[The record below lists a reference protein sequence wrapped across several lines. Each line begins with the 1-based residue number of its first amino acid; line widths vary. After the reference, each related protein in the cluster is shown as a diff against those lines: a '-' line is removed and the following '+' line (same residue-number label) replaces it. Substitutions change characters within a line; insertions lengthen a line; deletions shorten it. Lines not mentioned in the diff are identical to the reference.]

1 MNISHTRIAVVCFAV
16 LAGFAV
22 ACSSSSPSEPSGA
35 VRNDGVD
42 AGPSGETLK
51 VAAPE
56 LLSPLPGV
64 TLTSSSSVTFT
75 VARLAG
81 KHASFPLTFE
91 FDIAK
96 QGGPQIDNTRV
107 TQSGTGNTSFTM
119 VRELEINT
127 AYTARVR
134 ATFNGLVGPWSPV
147 SVFRSPDIPQPYMR
161 ANGAGTEIFDP
172 MTGGRTVGTISGPFQ
187 FLPGIGVRLIDQ
199 TSHIT
204 YALPANL
211 QEGEFSLMITGVD
224 EGSPGD
230 KSKVMSMQ
238 EGPEAS
244 DITDDDYRMTAELR
258 GRSYNPAGAVTFRI
272 ITGGGE
278 HNIFDGVR
286 TPVNFTDSRWY
297 FWKFTWVTGRATL
310 EVREDSPTG
319 GLIYSSSI
327 GTGTHPYRPTPHL
340 VHIGSPV
347 GRNGAIDATI
357 GGLTVKDVWLSSSP
371 RPVFPVV
378 R

>member
-1 MNISHTRIAVVCFAV
+1 VNISHTRIAVVCFSV

-35 VRNDGVD
+35 VRTDGVG

-51 VAAPE
+51 VGAPE
-56 LLSPLPGV
+56 LLAPANGT
-64 TLTSSSSVTFT
+64 TLTSASTVTFT
-75 VARLAG
+75 VGRISG
-81 KHASFPLTFE
+81 KHASFPVTFE

-96 QGGPQIDNTRV
+96 QGGPQIDNTRLV
-107 TQSGTGNTSFTM
+107 QAATGNSSFTM

-127 AYTARVR
+127 AYTVRVR
-134 ATFNGLVGPWSPV
+134 ATFNNLVGPWSPV

-161 ANGAGTEIFDP
+161 LNGAGTEIFDP
-172 MTGGRTVGTISGPFQ
+172 LTNGKTVGTIFGPTQ
-187 FLPGIGVRLIDQ
+187 FIPGVGLKLIDHS
-199 TSHIT
+199 SHVT

-211 QEGEFSLMITGVD
+211 QAGELSIMITGVD

-238 EGPEAS
+238 EGPEEF
-244 DITDDDYRMTAELR
+244 DITDDDYRFTAELR

-272 ITGGGE
+272 ITGGGDE
-278 HNIFDGVR
+278 NVFDATR
-286 TPVNFTDSRWY
+286 LPVNFTDTRWY
-297 FWKFTWVTGRATL
+297 FWKFTWSTGSARL

-319 GLIYSSSI
+319 PILYSQSRN
-327 GTGTHPYRPTPHL
+327 TGTHPYRPTPHL
-340 VHIGSPV
+340 VHLGSPI

-357 GGLTVKDVWLSSSP
+357 AGLTVKDVWLSSSP